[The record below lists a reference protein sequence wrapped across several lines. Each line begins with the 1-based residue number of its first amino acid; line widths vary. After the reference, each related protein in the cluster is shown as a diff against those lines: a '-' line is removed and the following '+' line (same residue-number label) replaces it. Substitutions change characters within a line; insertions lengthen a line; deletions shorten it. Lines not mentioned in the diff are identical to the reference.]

1 MTAFINGALSAFN
14 RVLNLI
20 KILDPEG
27 KDENLVQMQ
36 NQILTY
42 IEMYKALQADR
53 ENNPIK
59 DETWEKIQK
68 ATTLNEEADIID
80 ELIAKA

>member
-42 IEMYKALQADR
+42 IEMYKALEADR
-53 ENNPIK
+53 EKNPIK

-68 ATTLNEEADIID
+68 ATSLNEEVDSID